1 MAYDEEGNVIAREAK
16 KSFSDAAQLVVA
28 PENTQI
34 MADGRDLAY
43 IDISAVDIAGNPV
56 ENADNRISVK
66 VTGAGRLLGMDNGD
80 SADFEQYKTDS
91 RRMFSGKLLA
101 VIGAKTEPG
110 KIRVE
115 VSSVG
120 METKVV
126 TLSAVKADV
135 DMTGVSCT
143 ENHSRQTIS

>member
-1 MAYDEEGNVIAREAK
+1 
-16 KSFSDAAQLVVA
+16 
-28 PENTQI
+28 
-34 MADGRDLAY
+34 
-43 IDISAVDIAGNPV
+43 
-56 ENADNRISVK
+56 
-66 VTGAGRLLGMDNGD
+66 
-80 SADFEQYKTDS
+80 
-91 RRMFSGKLLA
+91 MFSGKLLA

-143 ENHSRQTIS
+143 ENHSRSDYIVVDKTEKLNAE